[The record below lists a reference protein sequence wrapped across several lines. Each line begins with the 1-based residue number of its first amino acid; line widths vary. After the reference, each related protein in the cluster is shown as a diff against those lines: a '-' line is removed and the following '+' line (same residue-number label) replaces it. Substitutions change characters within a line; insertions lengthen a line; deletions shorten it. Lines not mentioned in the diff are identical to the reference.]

1 MVGCELPDH
10 LRVLDDREWFAIL
23 VKSIASRDFS
33 GVRFPGFP
41 DPAVQSNFVGSA
53 DQAALGEAFNFYVL
67 AKGYADA
74 LGMPIGSGRRFL
86 DFGMAWGRF
95 LRLFWKDV
103 GAANL
108 YGCDIDPNIVDL
120 ARDLGVPGNLDRL
133 YHFGKLPYPDD
144 FLHGGIAYSVFT
156 HLPEAVH
163 LHWRR
168 ELARVM
174 RPGAVFSMTL
184 EPRRFMD
191 FVEMLPEDAASA
203 WHQSLRRFAKH
214 ISAYREGYDRGEF
227 VYMPT
232 GGGDFRSADVYGDA
246 VIPASYIE
254 RHWAPEFAVRAHIDD
269 ANAFS
274 QAVVVLQRV

>member
-1 MVGCELPDH
+1 LDHELPIN
-10 LRVLDDREWFAIL
+10 LRNLDDREWFQLL
-23 VKSIASRDFS
+23 VRSIGSRDVE

-41 DPAVQSNFVGSA
+41 DPGLQSAFVGSA
-53 DQAALGEAFNFYVL
+53 NEAALGEAFNFYIL

-74 LGMPIGSGRRFL
+74 LGMPLGAGRRFL
-86 DFGMAWGRF
+86 DFGMGWGRF

-103 GAANL
+103 GAASL
-108 YGCDIDPNIVDL
+108 YGCDIDPNIVDI

-133 YHFGKLPYPDD
+133 YHFGKLPHPDG

-174 RPGAVFSMTL
+174 QPGAVFSMTL
-184 EPRRFMD
+184 EPRRFID
-191 FVEMLPEDAASA
+191 FIETLPEDTAST
-203 WHQSLRRFAKH
+203 WHQSLRRFAQH
-214 ISAYREGYDRGEF
+214 VSAYREGYDRGEF
-227 VYMPT
+227 VYMST
-232 GGGDFRSADVYGDA
+232 GGGDFRAADVYGDA
-246 VIPASYIE
+246 VVPSSYIE
-254 RHWAPEFAVRAHIDD
+254 LHWAPEFAVRAYIDD